1 VLILRAGRSG
11 LWNDRNC
18 RTVFDLNSVLDLGF
32 WGQMTGLLNFW
43 IGEENGIR
51 MGGKVAA
58 H

>member
-1 VLILRAGRSG
+1 